1 MDKEKKRIILII
13 TGVILVIILAC
24 LIGFTIVKKDDSKE
38 TIKLQDILNDS
49 LEILATVDSDKRV
62 ELYSM
67 EGKENIDKVEI
78 WVFSDPIYLGE
89 FNLVKTDDKYYLEGL
104 EEILKTKDLKAGNH
118 RLLLMND
125 GKSVGYIKIEI
136 ADDKSLK
143 STPVS
148 ENVDDNAGN
157 NGASETPEE
166 NNNTNESGSTST
178 DNNNTDTN
186 KNQTNKTEN
195 NKNTSSKDNKKEE
208 TTKPANK
215 TEEVK
220 EEPKKE
226 ETTKEEPK
234 QEEVKCTPKKFKN
247 KYTYFYE
254 DKDTCV
260 KNGDHQEAWDYFKAN
275 GISAYVYG
283 CEEIKDDCGN
293 TYYGVYY
300 GNMDGEKYYY

>member
-1 MDKEKKRIILII
+1 MDKEKKKIILIV
-13 TGVILVIILAC
+13 TGVILVIVLAC
-24 LIGFTIVKKDDSKE
+24 LIGFTIVKKNTNKE
-38 TIKLQDILNDS
+38 TAKLKDVLNDS

-166 NNNTNESGSTST
+166 NNNTN
-178 DNNNTDTN
+178 DNSADTN
-186 KNQTNKTEN
+186 KDQTSKTEN
-195 NKNTSSKDNKKEE
+195 NKNTSSADSKKEE

-215 TEEVK
+215 VDEVK

-260 KNGDHQEAWDYFKAN
+260 KNGDQLDAWDYFRAN
-275 GISAYVYG
+275 GIPATNYG
-283 CEEIKDDCGN
+283 CEEIVDECGN

-300 GNMDGEKYYY
+300 GNTEGGKFYY

>member
-1 MDKEKKRIILII
+1 MEKKKQIFIVIGVVLGLII
-13 TGVILVIILAC
+13 VGITSFYFAKRNSAESNTNLRAV
-24 LIGFTIVKKDDSKE
+24 
-38 TIKLQDILNDS
+38 LNDS
-49 LEILATVDSDKRV
+49 LEILATVDSDKRI

-67 EGKENIDKVEI
+67 EEKENIDKVEI

-104 EEILKTKDLKAGNH
+104 EEVLKTKALKAGNH

-136 ADDKSLK
+136 DDDKSLK
-143 STPVS
+143 KTPIS
-148 ENVDDNAGN
+148 ENVGDNTGN
-157 NGASETPEE
+157 AGASETTEE
-166 NNNTNESGSTST
+166 NNNTNDNSTSNSK
-178 DNNNTDTN
+178 NNQSN
-186 KNQTNKTEN
+186 KSESNKKPESTT
-195 NKNTSSKDNKKEE
+195 KKDNKQ
-208 TTKPANK
+208 
-215 TEEVK
+215 EEVK
-220 EEPKKE
+220 QP
-226 ETTKEEPK
+226 TTSVPEEPK

-260 KNGDHQEAWDYFKAN
+260 KNGDHMDAWDYFKAN
-275 GISAYVYG
+275 GISAYTYG
-283 CEEIKDDCGN
+283 CEEIKDECGN